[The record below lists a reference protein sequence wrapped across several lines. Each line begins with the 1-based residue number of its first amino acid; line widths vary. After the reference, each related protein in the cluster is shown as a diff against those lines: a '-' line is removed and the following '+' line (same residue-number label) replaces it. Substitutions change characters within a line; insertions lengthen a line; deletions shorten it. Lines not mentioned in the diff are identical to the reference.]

1 MITKLFIN
9 NYKGFDKTFIPIEN
23 VNFLVGDNSTGKS
36 TVMDLLYLIDHNHNP
51 FIFKFNQDSKMG
63 NFFDMVNRYSDDKS
77 YFSFACEKKID
88 DKRCFFKWKFTNDN
102 GAASVVEYQCTANNK
117 TIILCEKKKDTVEL
131 FTRATEEDFH
141 LWVEHSTSDYF
152 EDIDK
157 KNEKGLLFELMVGD
171 KALFPK
177 VLGQKDMLR
186 FSPVRAQAKP
196 YYDSYERDFVPEGD
210 HIAFFLKSCFDKR
223 NGKTNSIIE
232 TLNQFGQE
240 SSLFEG
246 VEVESYSGSGSSSP
260 FSLDLKYSKVKI
272 NISNVGY
279 GVSQVMPLIVEMLR
293 RKKTQIA
300 IPQPEV
306 HLHPKAQCAFGTL
319 VFKNWRDN
327 ANSYLLET
335 HSEYM
340 INRFRYEM
348 HHAEKKPKGEAQVLF
363 FERTEAGN
371 VITVMPIGKNG
382 RFNCEIPDSY
392 GDFFVDEELR
402 MLDL

>member
-177 VLGQKDMLR
+177 VLRQKDMLR
-186 FSPVRAQAKP
+186 FSPVRAKAKP

-293 RKKTQIA
+293 RKKNSNSNSATRGSSS
-300 IPQPEV
+300 
-306 HLHPKAQCAFGTL
+306 PKSSMCF
-319 VFKNWRDN
+319 W
-327 ANSYLLET
+327 
-335 HSEYM
+335 
-340 INRFRYEM
+340 
-348 HHAEKKPKGEAQVLF
+348 
-363 FERTEAGN
+363 N
-371 VITVMPIGKNG
+371 VGI
-382 RFNCEIPDSY
+382 
-392 GDFFVDEELR
+392 
-402 MLDL
+402 